1 MPGLLETV
9 NWFDIWFLRLMQSAL
24 SPWLISL
31 ALAVTLLGNPLL
43 WILIAMAVYW
53 HGRETESFY
62 LMNVA
67 LFSSIVVGALKF
79 VVARP
84 RPNPGIFKAI
94 ATDTY
99 TGLSFPSGHSALIAA
114 YWAYLRKFLN
124 RKKDLLFLAVVLL
137 VGLSRIYLGVHFLSD
152 VVAGIVFGIAIGRWN
167 LWLKEKVK
175 HSHFR
180 PSKLLDSLAIAGILL
195 FSLLALS
202 FLESVPLAAI
212 FLGFYAGFFLSKEF
226 NLKVENLGF
235 RAGMVRTI
243 VGFASIAVILTV
255 LPLITSVNLPSQEFG
270 ATRTFLLL
278 GLVGFW
284 GSFLFPLLCSKFG
297 GSKTNLNG
305 LGNVGANQ

>member
-1 MPGLLETV
+1 MAGLLETV
-9 NWFDIWFLRLMQSAL
+9 NWFDVWFLQLIQSAL
-24 SPWLISL
+24 SPWLVSL
-31 ALAVTLLGNPLL
+31 ALAITLLGNPLL
-43 WILIAMAVYW
+43 WILVAIAVYW

-67 LFSSIVVGALKF
+67 LFSSIVVGALKLAI
-79 VVARP
+79 ARP
-84 RPNPGIFKAI
+84 RPNPEIFNAI

-124 RKKDLLFLAVVLL
+124 KKKDLLFLAVVLI

-152 VVAGIVFGIAIGRWN
+152 VVAGIVFGVAIGRWN

-175 HSHFR
+175 NSHFK
-180 PSKLLDSLAIAGILL
+180 PSKLFDSLIIAGILL

-202 FLESVPLAAI
+202 FLESIPLAAV

-226 NLKVENLGF
+226 NLRVENLSF
-235 RAGMVRTI
+235 RTGMIRTI
-243 VGFASIAVILTV
+243 IGFAGIAAILLL
-255 LPLITSVNLPSQEFG
+255 LPSITSVSLPSQEFG

-284 GSFLFPLLCSKFG
+284 GSFLFPLLCSRFG
-297 GSKTNLNG
+297 NR
-305 LGNVGANQ
+305 QD

>member
-1 MPGLLETV
+1 MAGLLETV
-9 NWFDIWFLRLMQSAL
+9 NWFDVWFLQTVQTAL
-24 SPWLISL
+24 SPWLVSL

-43 WILIAMAVYW
+43 WIIIAITVYW

-67 LFSSIVVGALKF
+67 LFSSIVVGALKLAI
-79 VVARP
+79 ARP
-84 RPNPGIFKAI
+84 RPNPEIFNAI

-124 RKKDLLFLAVVLL
+124 KKKDFLFLAVVLL

-152 VVAGIVFGIAIGRWN
+152 VVAGIVFGVAIGRWN

-175 HSHFR
+175 HSHFK
-180 PSKLLDSLAIAGILL
+180 PSRLFDSLIIAGILL

-202 FLESVPLAAI
+202 FLESIPLAAI

-226 NLKVENLGF
+226 NLRVENLSF
-235 RAGMVRTI
+235 KDGMVRTI
-243 VGFASIAVILTV
+243 IGFAGIAIILML
-255 LPLITSVNLPSQEFG
+255 LPIITSISLPSQEFG

-284 GSFLFPLLCSKFG
+284 GSFLFPLLCSKF
-297 GSKTNLNG
+297 KKPK
-305 LGNVGANQ
+305 A

>member
-9 NWFDIWFLRLMQSAL
+9 NGLDVWFLQSMQSSL
-24 SPWLISL
+24 SPWLVSL
-31 ALAVTLLGNPLL
+31 ALAITLLGNPLL
-43 WILIAMAVYW
+43 WILLAMAVYW

-67 LFSSIVVGALKF
+67 LFSSILVGALKL

-84 RPNPGIFKAI
+84 RPNPEIFRAI

-99 TGLSFPSGHSALIAA
+99 IGLSFPSGHSALIAA
-114 YWAYLRKFLN
+114 YWAYLRKSLN
-124 RKKDLLFLAVVLL
+124 RKKDLLFLALVFL

-152 VVAGIVFGIAIGRWN
+152 VVAGIVFGVAIGRWN

-175 HSHFR
+175 NSHFK
-180 PSKLLDSLAIAGILL
+180 PSKLFDSLAIGGILL

-202 FLESVPLAAI
+202 YLESIPLAAI

-226 NLKVENLGF
+226 NLRIETLSF
-235 RAGMVRTI
+235 RKGMARTI
-243 VGFASIAVILTV
+243 VGLAGIAIILTL
-255 LPLITSVNLPSQEFG
+255 LPIITSISLPSQEFG
-270 ATRTFLLL
+270 ATRTFLIL

-297 GSKTNLNG
+297 KPK
-305 LGNVGANQ
+305 A

>member
-1 MPGLLETV
+1 MAGLLETV
-9 NWFDIWFLRLMQSAL
+9 NWFDVWFLQTVQTAL
-24 SPWLISL
+24 SPWLVSL

-43 WILIAMAVYW
+43 WILIAITVYW

-67 LFSSIVVGALKF
+67 LFSSIVVGALKLAI
-79 VVARP
+79 ARP
-84 RPNPGIFKAI
+84 RPNPEIFNAI

-124 RKKDLLFLAVVLL
+124 KKKDFLFLAVVLL

-152 VVAGIVFGIAIGRWN
+152 VVAGIVFGVAIGRWN

-175 HSHFR
+175 HSHFK
-180 PSKLLDSLAIAGILL
+180 PSRLFDSLIIAGILL

-202 FLESVPLAAI
+202 FLESIPLAAI

-226 NLKVENLGF
+226 NLRVENLSF
-235 RAGMVRTI
+235 KDGMVRTI
-243 VGFASIAVILTV
+243 IGFAGIAIILML
-255 LPLITSVNLPSQEFG
+255 LPIITSISLPSQEFG

-284 GSFLFPLLCSKFG
+284 GSFLFPLLCSKF
-297 GSKTNLNG
+297 KKPK
-305 LGNVGANQ
+305 A